1 MGALGWLIVLRWAR
15 WLVAVGNRVSVR
27 LVVAAGVLAV
37 VAVGCG
43 AAPSASA
50 GALALVTSSSCS
62 EQSSS
67 SSPVQSGSCVF
78 VLEDGRRFRCPLR
91 FGDRATLSA
100 SVQHSKAC
108 VALAALVIPARS
120 RVLFATIAKTRACL
134 SGRGLRVTGGPVFP
148 AQGSDSADG
157 ELIVGDAA
165 GGALIAFYAD
175 GRKAQ
180 RLEPK
185 VRQNA
190 KRLGGQLE
198 RRGAVIVLWPHPS
211 SPLSRSVEP
220 CAFG

>member
-1 MGALGWLIVLRWAR
+1 VRGVGGAGD
-15 WLVAVGNRVSVR
+15 
-27 LVVAAGVLAV
+27 
-37 VAVGCG
+37 
-43 AAPSASA
+43 P
-50 GALALVTSSSCS
+50 GALAGAVRDDR
-62 EQSSS
+62 
-67 SSPVQSGSCVF
+67 
-78 VLEDGRRFRCPLR
+78 EDASLSIGAGAAGNRR
-91 FGDRATLSA
+91 
-100 SVQHSKAC
+100 
-108 VALAALVIPARS
+108 
-120 RVLFATIAKTRACL
+120 
-134 SGRGLRVTGGPVFP
+134 PVFP

-180 RLEPK
+180 RLEPG